1 MNISFPKKR
10 MRRNRMTNFSRDLVR
25 ENTLSI
31 QDLIYPIFIVEGTN
45 KKYPIESMPDTFKFS
60 TDLILHE
67 AERAYKLGIRAIAL
81 FPNIDLNKKDK
92 NGSEAINPDN
102 LVCRTVSLLKEHF
115 PDLGIICDVAL
126 DPYTTHGHDGLLIN
140 NEINNDKTINV
151 LCKQAVNQANAGC
164 DIIAPS
170 DMMDGRV
177 GIIRDYLDKN
187 GFINTQIMAYSAKYA
202 SSFYGPFRDA
212 VGSKD
217 QLKFDKKS
225 YQMDPANGD
234 EAILEV
240 NLDISEGA
248 DMVIVKPGMPYLDI
262 IYRIKK
268 EFKVPTYAFQV
279 SGEYSMIMS
288 AKNNIY
294 MDLKRIMLESLLS
307 FKRAGANGVITYFA
321 MDAAEI
327 LKKQLQ

>member
-1 MNISFPKKR
+1 

-31 QDLIYPIFIVEGTN
+31 EDLIYPIFIMEGTN
-45 KKYPIESMPDTFKFS
+45 KKIPIDSMPDTFKFS
-60 TDLILHE
+60 ADLILHE
-67 AERAYKLGIRAIAL
+67 AEEANKLGIRAIAL

-92 NGSEAINPDN
+92 QGSEAINPDN
-102 LVCRTVSLLKEHF
+102 LVCRTVKLLKENF
-115 PDLGIICDVAL
+115 PELGIICDVAL
-126 DPYTTHGHDGLLIN
+126 DPYTIHGHDGLLIN
-140 NEINNDKTINV
+140 NEINNDETIKV
-151 LCKQAVNQANAGC
+151 LCKQALNQAHAGC

-177 GIIRDYLDKN
+177 GSIRNYLDQN

-217 QLKFDKKS
+217 QLKFNKNS

-234 EAILEV
+234 EALLEV

-248 DMVIVKPGMPYLDI
+248 DMIIVKPGMPYLDI
-262 IYRIKK
+262 IYRIKR

-288 AKNNIY
+288 AQNNQY
-294 MDLKRIMLESLLS
+294 LDLKKTMLESLLC
-307 FKRAGANGVITYFA
+307 FKRAGANGIITYFA
-321 MDAAEI
+321 KNTAKL
-327 LKKQLQ
+327 LKNQS

>member
-31 QDLIYPIFIVEGTN
+31 QDLIYPIFIIEGTN
-45 KKYPIESMPDTFKFS
+45 KKIPIDSMPDTFKFS
-60 TDLILHE
+60 ADLILHE
-67 AERAYKLGIRAIAL
+67 AEEANKLGIRAIAL

-92 NGSEAINPDN
+92 QGSEAINPHN
-102 LVCRTVSLLKEHF
+102 LICKTVKLLKKNF
-115 PDLGIICDVAL
+115 PELGIICDVAL

-140 NEINNDKTINV
+140 DEINNDKTVDV
-151 LCKQAVNQANAGC
+151 LCKQALNQAHAGC

-177 GIIRDYLDKN
+177 GSIRDYLDQN

-217 QLKFDKKS
+217 QLKFNKSS

-234 EAILEV
+234 EALLEV

-288 AKNNIY
+288 AKNNQY
-294 MDLKRIMLESLLS
+294 LNLKKTMLESLLC
-307 FKRAGANGVITYFA
+307 FKRAGANGIITYFA
-321 MDAAEI
+321 KDASRI
-327 LKKQLQ
+327 LKNQS

>member
-25 ENTLSI
+25 ENTLSV
-31 QDLIYPIFIVEGTN
+31 QDLIYPIFIIEGT
-45 KKYPIESMPDTFKFS
+45 KKKIPIDSMPDTFKFS
-60 TDLILHE
+60 ADLILHE
-67 AERAYKLGIRAIAL
+67 AEEANKLGIRAIAL
-81 FPNIDLNKKDK
+81 FPNIDLNKKDAQ
-92 NGSEAINPDN
+92 GSEAINPHN
-102 LVCRTVSLLKEHF
+102 LICKTVKLLKKNF
-115 PDLGIICDVAL
+115 PELGIICDVAL

-140 NEINNDKTINV
+140 DEINNDKTVDV
-151 LCKQAVNQANAGC
+151 LCKQALNQAHAGC

-177 GIIRDYLDKN
+177 GSIRDYLDQN

-217 QLKFDKKS
+217 QLKFNKSS

-234 EAILEV
+234 EALLEV

-288 AKNNIY
+288 AKNNQY
-294 MDLKRIMLESLLS
+294 LNLKKTMLESLLC
-307 FKRAGANGVITYFA
+307 FKRAGANGIITYFA
-321 MDAAEI
+321 KDASRI
-327 LKKQLQ
+327 LKNQS

>member
-31 QDLIYPIFIVEGTN
+31 QDLIYPIFIIEGTN
-45 KKYPIESMPDTFKFS
+45 KKIPIDSMPDTFKFS
-60 TDLILHE
+60 ADLILHE
-67 AERAYKLGIRAIAL
+67 AEEANKLGIRAIAL

-92 NGSEAINPDN
+92 QGSEAINPHN
-102 LVCRTVSLLKEHF
+102 LICKTVKLLKKNF
-115 PDLGIICDVAL
+115 PELGIICDVAL

-140 NEINNDKTINV
+140 DEINNDKTVEV
-151 LCKQAVNQANAGC
+151 LCKQALNQAHAGC

-177 GIIRDYLDKN
+177 GSIRDYLDQN

-217 QLKFDKKS
+217 QLKFNKSS

-234 EAILEV
+234 EALLEV

-288 AKNNIY
+288 AKNNQY
-294 MDLKRIMLESLLS
+294 LNLKKTMLESLLC
-307 FKRAGANGVITYFA
+307 FKRAGANGIITYFA
-321 MDAAEI
+321 KDASRI
-327 LKKQLQ
+327 LKNQS

>member
-31 QDLIYPIFIVEGTN
+31 QDLIYPIFIIEGTN
-45 KKYPIESMPDTFKFS
+45 KKIPIDSMPDTFKFS
-60 TDLILHE
+60 ADLILHE
-67 AERAYKLGIRAIAL
+67 AEEANKLGIRAIAL
-81 FPNIDLNKKDK
+81 FPNIDLNKKDTQ
-92 NGSEAINPDN
+92 GSEAINPHN
-102 LVCRTVSLLKEHF
+102 LVCKTVKLLKKNF
-115 PDLGIICDVAL
+115 PELGIICDVAL

-140 NEINNDKTINV
+140 DEINNDKTVDV
-151 LCKQAVNQANAGC
+151 LCKQALNQAHAGC

-177 GIIRDYLDKN
+177 GSIRDYLDQN

-217 QLKFDKKS
+217 QLKFNKSS

-234 EAILEV
+234 EALFEV

-288 AKNNIY
+288 AKNNQY
-294 MDLKRIMLESLLS
+294 LNLKKTMLESLLC
-307 FKRAGANGVITYFA
+307 FKRAGANGIITYFA
-321 MDAAEI
+321 KDASRI
-327 LKKQLQ
+327 LKNQS

>member
-1 MNISFPKKR
+1 MNISFPEKR

-31 QDLIYPIFIVEGTN
+31 QDLIYPIFIIEGTN
-45 KKYPIESMPDTFKFS
+45 KKIPIDSMPDTFKFS
-60 TDLILHE
+60 ADLILHE
-67 AERAYKLGIRAIAL
+67 AEEAHKLSIRAIAL
-81 FPNIDLNKKDK
+81 FPNIDLNKKDTQ
-92 NGSEAINPDN
+92 GSEAINPHN
-102 LVCRTVSLLKEHF
+102 LICKTVKLLKKNF
-115 PDLGIICDVAL
+115 PELGIICDVAL

-140 NEINNDKTINV
+140 DEINNDKTVDV
-151 LCKQAVNQANAGC
+151 LCKQALNQAHAGC

-177 GIIRDYLDKN
+177 GSIRDYLDQN

-217 QLKFDKKS
+217 QLKFNKSS

-234 EAILEV
+234 EALLEV

-288 AKNNIY
+288 AKNNQY
-294 MDLKRIMLESLLS
+294 LNLKKTMLESLLC
-307 FKRAGANGVITYFA
+307 FKRAGANGIITYFA
-321 MDAAEI
+321 KDASRI
-327 LKKQLQ
+327 LKNQS

>member
-1 MNISFPKKR
+1 MNISFPEKR

-31 QDLIYPIFIVEGTN
+31 QDLIYPIFIIEGTN
-45 KKYPIESMPDTFKFS
+45 KKIPIDSMPDTFKYS
-60 TDLILHE
+60 ADLIIHE
-67 AERAYKLGIRAIAL
+67 AEEANKLGIRAIAL
-81 FPNIDLNKKDK
+81 FPNIDLNKKDAQ
-92 NGSEAINPDN
+92 GSEAINPHN
-102 LVCRTVSLLKEHF
+102 LICKTVKLLKKNF
-115 PDLGIICDVAL
+115 PELGIICDVAL

-140 NEINNDKTINV
+140 DEINNDKTVDV
-151 LCKQAVNQANAGC
+151 LCKQALNQAHAGC

-177 GIIRDYLDKN
+177 GSIRDYLDQN

-217 QLKFDKKS
+217 QLKFNKSS

-234 EAILEV
+234 EALLEV

-288 AKNNIY
+288 AKNNQY
-294 MDLKRIMLESLLS
+294 LNLKKTMLESLLC
-307 FKRAGANGVITYFA
+307 FKRAGANGIITYFA
-321 MDAAEI
+321 KDASRI
-327 LKKQLQ
+327 LKNQS

>member
-1 MNISFPKKR
+1 M
-10 MRRNRMTNFSRDLVR
+10 
-25 ENTLSI
+25 
-31 QDLIYPIFIVEGTN
+31 EGTN
-45 KKYPIESMPDTFKFS
+45 KKIPIDAMPDTFKFS
-60 TDLILHE
+60 ADLILHE
-67 AERAYKLGIRAIAL
+67 AEEANKLGIRAIAL

-92 NGSEAINPDN
+92 QGSEAINPDN
-102 LVCRTVSLLKEHF
+102 LVCRTVKLLKENF
-115 PDLGIICDVAL
+115 PELGIICDVAL

-140 NEINNDKTINV
+140 DEINNDKTVEV
-151 LCKQAVNQANAGC
+151 LCKQALNQAHAGC

-170 DMMDGRV
+170 DMMDGR
-177 GIIRDYLDKN
+177 ISSIRDYLDQN

-217 QLKFDKKS
+217 QLKFNKSS

-234 EAILEV
+234 EALLEV

-288 AKNNIY
+288 AKNSQYLN
-294 MDLKRIMLESLLS
+294 LKKTMLESLLC
-307 FKRAGANGVITYFA
+307 FKRAGANGIITYFA
-321 MDAAEI
+321 KDASRI
-327 LKKQLQ
+327 LKNQS

>member
-25 ENTLSI
+25 ENTLSV
-31 QDLIYPIFIVEGTN
+31 QDLIYPIFIIEGT
-45 KKYPIESMPDTFKFS
+45 KKKIPIDSMPDTFKFS
-60 TDLILHE
+60 ADLILHE
-67 AERAYKLGIRAIAL
+67 AEEANKLGIRAIAL
-81 FPNIDLNKKDK
+81 FPNIDLNKKDAQ
-92 NGSEAINPDN
+92 GSEAINPHN
-102 LVCRTVSLLKEHF
+102 LICKTVKLLKKNF
-115 PDLGIICDVAL
+115 PELGIICDVAL

-140 NEINNDKTINV
+140 DEINNDKTVEV
-151 LCKQAVNQANAGC
+151 LCKQALNQAHAGC

-177 GIIRDYLDKN
+177 GSIRDYLDQN

-217 QLKFDKKS
+217 QLKFNKSS

-234 EAILEV
+234 EALLEV

-288 AKNNIY
+288 AKNNQY
-294 MDLKRIMLESLLS
+294 LNLKKTMLESLLC
-307 FKRAGANGVITYFA
+307 FKRAGANGIITYFA
-321 MDAAEI
+321 KDASRI
-327 LKKQLQ
+327 LKNQS

>member
-1 MNISFPKKR
+1 MSS
-10 MRRNRMTNFSRDLVR
+10 FSRDLVR
-25 ENTLSI
+25 ENTLRI
-31 QDLIYPIFIVEGTN
+31 QDLIYPVFVIEGTN
-45 KKYPIESMPDTFKFS
+45 NKDPIQSMPNRFRVTK
-60 TDLILHE
+60 DLILSE
-67 AERAYKLGIRAIAL
+67 AKKAHKLGIRALAL
-81 FPNIDLNKKDK
+81 FPHITKSKKDK

-102 LVCRTVSLLKEHF
+102 LICKTVSLLKKNL

-126 DPYTTHGHDGLLIN
+126 DPYTTHGHDGLLVK
-140 NEINNDKTINV
+140 NEIDNDETIKV
-151 LCKQAVNQANAGC
+151 LCKQALNQAAAGC

-202 SSFYGPFRDA
+202 SDFYGPFREA
-212 VGSKD
+212 VGSKE
-217 QLKFDKKS
+217 QLTFSKKS

-234 EAILEV
+234 EALQEV
-240 NLDISEGA
+240 ALDVSEGA

-268 EFKVPTYAFQV
+268 KFRVPTYGFQV

-288 AKNNIY
+288 AEKNEY
-294 MDLKRIMLESLLS
+294 LDLERVIIESLIS
-307 FKRAGANGVITYFA
+307 FKRAGADGIITYFA
-321 MDAAEI
+321 MDAATI
-327 LKKQLQ
+327 LMEQIQ

>member
-1 MNISFPKKR
+1 

-31 QDLIYPIFIVEGTN
+31 QDLIYPIFIMEGTN
-45 KKYPIESMPDTFKFS
+45 KKIPIDSMPDTFKFS
-60 TDLILHE
+60 ADLILHE
-67 AERAYKLGIRAIAL
+67 AEEANKLGIRAIAL
-81 FPNIDLNKKDK
+81 FPNIGLNKKDK
-92 NGSEAINPDN
+92 QGSEAINPDN
-102 LVCRTVSLLKEHF
+102 LVCRTVKLLKENF
-115 PDLGIICDVAL
+115 PELGIICDVAL

-140 NEINNDKTINV
+140 NEIKNNETIRV
-151 LCKQAVNQANAGC
+151 LCKQALNQAHAGC

-177 GIIRDYLDKN
+177 GSIRDYLDQN

-217 QLKFDKKS
+217 QLKFNKNS

-234 EAILEV
+234 EALLEV
-240 NLDISEGA
+240 N
-248 DMVIVKPGMPYLDI
+248 LDI

-288 AKNNIY
+288 AQNNQY
-294 MDLKRIMLESLLS
+294 LDLKKTMLESLLC
-307 FKRAGANGVITYFA
+307 FKRAGANGIITYFA
-321 MDAAEI
+321 KDTAKL
-327 LKKQLQ
+327 LKNQS

>member
-25 ENTLSI
+25 ENTLSV
-31 QDLIYPIFIVEGTN
+31 QDLIYPIFIIEGT
-45 KKYPIESMPDTFKFS
+45 KKKIPIDSMPDTFKFS
-60 TDLILHE
+60 ADLILHE
-67 AERAYKLGIRAIAL
+67 AEEANKLGIRAIAL
-81 FPNIDLNKKDK
+81 FPNIDLNKKDAQ
-92 NGSEAINPDN
+92 GSEAINPHN
-102 LVCRTVSLLKEHF
+102 LICKTVKLLKKNF
-115 PDLGIICDVAL
+115 PELGIICDVAL

-140 NEINNDKTINV
+140 DEINNDKTVDV
-151 LCKQAVNQANAGC
+151 LCKQALNQAHAGC

-177 GIIRDYLDKN
+177 GIIRDYLDQN

-217 QLKFDKKS
+217 QLKFNKSS

-234 EAILEV
+234 EALLEV

-288 AKNNIY
+288 AKNNQY
-294 MDLKRIMLESLLS
+294 LNLKKTMLESLLC
-307 FKRAGANGVITYFA
+307 FKRAGANGIITYFA
-321 MDAAEI
+321 KDASRI
-327 LKKQLQ
+327 LKNQS

>member
-25 ENTLSI
+25 ENTLSV
-31 QDLIYPIFIVEGTN
+31 QDLIYPIFIIEGTN
-45 KKYPIESMPDTFKFS
+45 KKIPIDSMPDTFKFS
-60 TDLILHE
+60 ADLILHE
-67 AERAYKLGIRAIAL
+67 AEEANKLGIRAIAL
-81 FPNIDLNKKDK
+81 FPNIDLNKKDTQ
-92 NGSEAINPDN
+92 GSEAINPHN
-102 LVCRTVSLLKEHF
+102 LICKTVKLLKKNF
-115 PDLGIICDVAL
+115 PELGIICDVAL

-140 NEINNDKTINV
+140 DEINNDKTVDV
-151 LCKQAVNQANAGC
+151 LCKQALNQAHAGC

-177 GIIRDYLDKN
+177 GSIRDYLDQN

-217 QLKFDKKS
+217 QLKFNKSS
-225 YQMDPANGD
+225 YQMDPANAD
-234 EAILEV
+234 EALLEV

-288 AKNNIY
+288 AKNNQY
-294 MDLKRIMLESLLS
+294 LNLKKTMLESLLC
-307 FKRAGANGVITYFA
+307 FKRAGANGIITYFA
-321 MDAAEI
+321 KDASRI
-327 LKKQLQ
+327 LKNQS

>member
-31 QDLIYPIFIVEGTN
+31 QDLIYPIFIIEGTN
-45 KKYPIESMPDTFKFS
+45 KKIPIDSMPDTFKFS
-60 TDLILHE
+60 ADLILHE
-67 AERAYKLGIRAIAL
+67 AEEANKLGIRAIAL
-81 FPNIDLNKKDK
+81 FPNIDLNKKDTQ
-92 NGSEAINPDN
+92 GSEAINPHN
-102 LVCRTVSLLKEHF
+102 LICKTVKLLKKNF
-115 PDLGIICDVAL
+115 PELGIICDVAL

-140 NEINNDKTINV
+140 DEINNDKTVDV
-151 LCKQAVNQANAGC
+151 LCKQALNQAHAGC

-177 GIIRDYLDKN
+177 GSIRDYLDQN

-217 QLKFDKKS
+217 QLKFNKSS

-234 EAILEV
+234 EALLEV

-288 AKNNIY
+288 AQNNQY
-294 MDLKRIMLESLLS
+294 LDLKKTMLESLLC
-307 FKRAGANGVITYFA
+307 FKRAGANGIITYFA
-321 MDAAEI
+321 KDASRI
-327 LKKQLQ
+327 LKNQS

>member
-31 QDLIYPIFIVEGTN
+31 QDLIYPIFIIEGTN
-45 KKYPIESMPDTFKFS
+45 KKIPIDSMPDTFKFS
-60 TDLILHE
+60 ADLILHE
-67 AERAYKLGIRAIAL
+67 AEEANKLGIRAIAL
-81 FPNIDLNKKDK
+81 FPNIDLNKKDTQ
-92 NGSEAINPDN
+92 GSEAINPQN
-102 LVCRTVSLLKEHF
+102 LICKTVKLLKKNF
-115 PDLGIICDVAL
+115 PELGIICDVAL

-140 NEINNDKTINV
+140 DEINNDKTVDV
-151 LCKQAVNQANAGC
+151 LCKQALNQAHAGC

-177 GIIRDYLDKN
+177 GSIRDYLDQN

-217 QLKFDKKS
+217 QLKFNKSS
-225 YQMDPANGD
+225 YQMDPANAD
-234 EAILEV
+234 EALLEV

-288 AKNNIY
+288 AKNNQY
-294 MDLKRIMLESLLS
+294 LNLKKTMLESLLC
-307 FKRAGANGVITYFA
+307 FKRAGANGIITYFA
-321 MDAAEI
+321 KDASRI
-327 LKKQLQ
+327 LKNQS

>member
-1 MNISFPKKR
+1 M
-10 MRRNRMTNFSRDLVR
+10 
-25 ENTLSI
+25 
-31 QDLIYPIFIVEGTN
+31 EGTN
-45 KKYPIESMPDTFKFS
+45 KKIPIDAMPDTFKFS
-60 TDLILHE
+60 ADLILHE
-67 AERAYKLGIRAIAL
+67 AEEANKLGIRAIAL

-92 NGSEAINPDN
+92 QGSEAINPDN
-102 LVCRTVSLLKEHF
+102 LVCRTVKLLKENF
-115 PDLGIICDVAL
+115 PELGIICDVAL

-140 NEINNDKTINV
+140 DEINNDKTVDV
-151 LCKQAVNQANAGC
+151 LCKQALNQAHAGC

-177 GIIRDYLDKN
+177 GSIRDYLDQN

-217 QLKFDKKS
+217 QLKFNKSS

-234 EAILEV
+234 EALLEV

-288 AKNNIY
+288 AKNSQYLN
-294 MDLKRIMLESLLS
+294 LKKTMLESLLC
-307 FKRAGANGVITYFA
+307 FKRAGANGIITYFA
-321 MDAAEI
+321 KDASRI
-327 LKKQLQ
+327 LKNQS